1 MKKKTIY
8 KNAPDEIGDAIV
20 SSQIIKDFLPDPED
34 LVFKE
39 ETVRVTINLSKQSI
53 DFFKKESLRLG
64 VPYQRMIKNLID
76 IYAQKHS

>member
-20 SSQIIKDFLPDPED
+20 SSKIIKDFLPDPED